1 MPNTKNATIRY
12 QALDK
17 CFRDFRHRYYIEDL
31 VDACAKAIYDFS
43 GNGSVSRRTVL
54 ADIAFM
60 ESSEGWDIPLAR
72 HRDGKR
78 VYYRYEYKDFS
89 INNNDLT
96 DDEITQLDVVIS
108 VLSRY
113 RTLPFYEWIEETITN
128 LKYRFAFNASQESII
143 GFEHNERLKGIG
155 FLPKVIDA
163 TTKHQTLSISYRAFK
178 GMTEDWVIYPYYV
191 KQYNSRW
198 FLFGWN
204 EKYDAISNIPLDRIT
219 RLQSLDL
226 PFRENLDIDFEKY
239 FDDIVGVTIPES
251 NVPKTKI
258 RLQFDNDRFPYI
270 VSKPIHHSQTILD
283 EEKCMIEINVI
294 PNNEL
299 ETLLLSFGAQVI
311 VLSPQWYRD
320 KIRDK
325 IKENLKN
332 YFPVQKDCTDE
343 L

>member
-31 VDACAKAIYDFS
+31 VDACAKAVYDFT
-43 GNGSVSRRTVL
+43 GNDSVSRRTVL

-60 ESSEGWDIPLAR
+60 ESPEGWDIPLAR
-72 HRDGKR
+72 HKDGKR
-78 VYYRYEYKDFS
+78 VYYRYEYEDFS

-96 DDEITQLDVVIS
+96 DDEIAQLGVVIS
-108 VLSRY
+108 TLSRY
-113 RTLPFYEWIEETITN
+113 RTLPSYGWIEETITN
-128 LKYRFAFNASQESII
+128 LKYRFGFNATQESVI

-155 FLPKVIDA
+155 FLSKVIDA
-163 TTKHQTLSISYRAFK
+163 ATNHQTLSVSYRSFN
-178 GMTEDWVIYPYYV
+178 GTTEDWIIYPYYV

-204 EKYDAISNIPLDRIT
+204 EKYDAISNIPLDRII

-226 PFRENLDIDFEKY
+226 PFRENADIDFEKY
-239 FDDIVGVTIPES
+239 FDDIVGVTVPES
-251 NVPKTKI
+251 DVSKTKI
-258 RLQFDNDRFPYI
+258 RLQFARDRFPYI

-283 EEKCMIEINVI
+283 EDKCIVKIDVI

-299 ETLLLSFGAQVI
+299 DTLLLSFGPQVI
-311 VLSPQWYRD
+311 ILSPQWYRD
-320 KIRDK
+320 RMADK

-332 YFPVQKDCTDE
+332 YFPLQKGCTDE